1 MYHIMTWLNFSS
13 QQKLQ
18 INKVPLA
25 IQISQQEL
33 QFPWPPNTR
42 SSVKTFYI
50 YNITYNWA
58 YELEPGIAN
67 KRE

>member
-13 QQKLQ
+13 QLKLQ

-42 SSVKTFYI
+42 SIVKTFNI

-58 YELEPGIAN
+58 YELDISVAN
-67 KRE
+67 IRE